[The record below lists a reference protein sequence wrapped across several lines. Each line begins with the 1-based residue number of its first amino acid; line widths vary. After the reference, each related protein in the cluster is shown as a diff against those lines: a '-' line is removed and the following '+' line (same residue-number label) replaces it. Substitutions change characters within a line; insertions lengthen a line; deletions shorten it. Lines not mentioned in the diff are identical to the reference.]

1 MSDPRER
8 MTREYLAVSA
18 AASDHPR
25 GKHTHRNAWQQ
36 EISRIS
42 LLERNKISKS
52 QAQLVLTQTE
62 QGNKCVSF
70 TPVPG
75 LAPSCTTSQ
84 LLRSN
89 KSFRNQS
96 RRHGQK
102 TISRNERNFKYLHTG
117 ISKSCQIKDWRGI
130 AIIFLKENRI
140 LTFQLRKF
148 PEILLSR
155 EGN

>member
-1 MSDPRER
+1 MMPVLSVHVRPKRENDQGI
-8 MTREYLAVSA
+8 LAVLA

-52 QAQLVLTQTE
+52 QAQLILTQTE

-102 TISRNERNFKYLHTG
+102 TISRNER
-117 ISKSCQIKDWRGI
+117 
-130 AIIFLKENRI
+130 
-140 LTFQLRKF
+140 
-148 PEILLSR
+148 EILSIYTPESASLVK
-155 EGN
+155 